1 MIKRILLAAAFA
13 AVPVVAFAQSGPQSG
28 PIIRD
33 PTGGSTRDPA
43 LAGPMMFGPEMA
55 RDPAGGT
62 MMITDEAGFRNYVM
76 AQHVRSYR
84 YREPVEI
91 GVVLPS
97 RGVTYRAVPA
107 EYGAQ
112 GYRYTVVND
121 EAVIVEPRTRRV
133 VEVIE

>member
-13 AVPVVAFAQSGPQSG
+13 AVPAIAFAQSGPTTG

-33 PTGGSTRDPA
+33 PTGGWTRDPA
-43 LAGPMMFGPEMA
+43 LAGPMMFGPALA

-62 MMITDEAGFRNYVM
+62 MISDEPAFRTYVM
-76 AQHVRSYR
+76 AQNLRSYH
-84 YREPVEI
+84 YREPLEV
-91 GVVLPS
+91 GTVLPA
-97 RGVTYRAVPA
+97 RGVMYHAVPA
-107 EYGAQ
+107 EYGAA